1 MAKDS
6 FKESQLNLQ
15 PVPSLN
21 QLITKERVE
30 AILNVLSPIGDN
42 STRLQIKS
50 LAPYQKAFVH
60 KSYLTMPDPALKG
73 FAPPDSNERSE
84 FLGDKFLGAV
94 VAYYL
99 YQRYPQE
106 QEGFLTKVL
115 SRIVRSSMLHRL
127 ARFLKLGDYIILSP
141 LMESLTFAS
150 PKKGRNSPW
159 LYEDVFES
167 FCGAI
172 IEDFGDEEGYRY
184 VKRFVINVIEHEID
198 FSELIFANENHKD
211 TLQRYYQRHKWQTP
225 VYEDLF
231 IGGLVHSR
239 TFTSGVFITA
249 NQLNELEQSVQANV
263 KSYHD
268 THLRTMNEATKTA
281 IATYAAKNNAYL
293 LGIDSACKKLDAQQS
308 AAKKALA
315 NLNID
320 TNWT

>member
-1 MAKDS
+1 MY
-6 FKESQLNLQ
+6 KEGPLLQ
-15 PVPSLN
+15 VPSLN
-21 QLITKERVE
+21 NLITVE
-30 AILNVLSPIGDN
+30 KVESILNGIQPIGDN
-42 STRLQIKS
+42 GTRLRIKS
-50 LAPYQKAFVH
+50 LQPYQKAFVH
-60 KSYLTMPDPALKG
+60 KSFIAMPDPSVNFLPK
-73 FAPPDSNERSE
+73 DSNERSE

-99 YQRYPQE
+99 YQRYPDN

-127 ARFLKLGDYIILSP
+127 ARFLKLGDYILLSP
-141 LMESLTFAS
+141 LMESLTFVS

-184 VKRFVINVIEHEID
+184 VKRFIINVIEHEID

-211 TLQRYYQRHKWQTP
+211 TLQRYFQRKRWPTP
-225 VYEDLF
+225 VYEDLY
-231 IGGLVHSR
+231 IGGHVHSR
-239 TFTSGVFITA
+239 SFTAGVFITSS
-249 NQLNELEQSVQANV
+249 QLSELDNDVQKSV
-263 KSYHD
+263 KSYHE
-268 THLRTMNEATKTA
+268 THVRTMNEATRNA
-281 IATYAAKNNAYL
+281 IVDYAKSHDAFL
-293 LGIDSACKKLDAQQS
+293 LGLDTACKKLDAQQS
-308 AAKKALA
+308 AAKRGLG